1 MSGCE
6 GWIRLA
12 SLLLAGVRLDG
23 NCELSCSIKTHYW
36 LLLAS
41 AVFFGCVTTWYTI
54 YGNLADCDDLT
65 PGADLADAIWWYRKL
80 TSNFIDHFHTI
91 HPSDTL

>member
-1 MSGCE
+1 MGARA
-6 GWIRLA
+6 G
-12 SLLLAGVRLDG
+12 SLLLAGVRLDD

-41 AVFFGCVTTWYTI
+41 AVFSVALRLGTRSMASSRTVTIQLLEPTWQMLSGGT
-54 YGNLADCDDLT
+54 G
-65 PGADLADAIWWYRKL
+65 
-80 TSNFIDHFHTI
+80 SFFDHFHTI